1 MTPVRLEP
9 AALRSRVKHSTT
21 EPLGS
26 LISGVTIVIILS
38 LCTHVSR
45 CYGRNNKVSR
55 KSINHFRD
63 RPHIFFH
70 ALIFAGSRGGCLN
83 TGPLGP
89 GKC

>member
-38 LCTHVSR
+38 LCTHVVMDDIIKFPKNLLTTLGIDHT
-45 CYGRNNKVSR
+45 C
-55 KSINHFRD
+55 
-63 RPHIFFH
+63 FFMH
-70 ALIFAGSRGGCLN
+70 LYLP
-83 TGPLGP
+83 GPEEAV
-89 GKC
+89 